1 MRPLAQYTLGV
12 GIFVLMVALV
22 VLWNISVYRECRQD
36 HSISYCVRL
45 VSR

>member
-1 MRPLAQYTLGV
+1 MKLPQYALGI
-12 GIFVLMVALV
+12 GIFALMVVLV
-22 VLWNISVYRECRQD
+22 VLWNVGVYRECRQD